1 MSRRIA
7 DALRGEG
14 GFTLIELLVTVVI
27 IVILSLAVRTAV
39 EGYIT
44 KSRIARCQTELAE
57 MRMVV
62 QQYYVQNETYPTIQD
77 IAAAMQAAGIKWNPN
92 DPNGLKDP
100 WKQPYIY
107 YIPVSN
113 YANLKYVILSKGPDK
128 IMGTGDDIYACIFG
142 ISQGLIA
149 TPASPSMYSQSSK

>member
-1 MSRRIA
+1 MSRRTA

-27 IVILSLAVRTAV
+27 VVILSLAVRAAV

-62 QQYYVQNETYPTIQD
+62 QQYYVANEAYPTIQE
-77 IAAAMQAAGIKWNPN
+77 IAAVMQSSGIRWNQA

-100 WKQPYIY
+100 WKQPYFYYVPSSTDPNRY
-107 YIPVSN
+107 YI
-113 YANLKYVILSKGPDK
+113 ISKGPDK
-128 IMGTGDDIYACIFG
+128 QFGTGDEVYASLFG
-142 ISQGLIA
+142 VAQGKVSL
-149 TPASPSMYSQSSK
+149 PAYNVTQSSK